1 MFAILSTKG
10 RYGRLEFLGI
20 VVVQFVLLFLTFMI
34 ASMTLVSA
42 APGLVE
48 NSVSGMAGGIMA
60 ALVALGGFALSI
72 WIGFCAILR
81 RTRDVGWSVGLV
93 AGVYAFT
100 WLPAIMA
107 VLVGVTSG
115 WEEAFRTWTSLQAIG
130 LPANIIFSIINL
142 ALIFKGT
149 APHLPPRGLE
159 EWQARKGGGSEYPQ
173 EYLQTDVENMRG
185 MENALEAM
193 IAARRNG
200 EAALAG
206 VEKGFASSSGG
217 AAGPSGF
224 AATTPRVPPPDL
236 RGVAARPAQRGGFGK
251 RGT

>member
-1 MFAILSTKG
+1 MFAILSTQG

-20 VVVQFVLLFLTFMI
+20 VVVQFVLLFLTFTI

-48 NSVSGMAGGIMA
+48 NSASGVAGGIMA
-60 ALVALGGFALSI
+60 ALVALGGFGLSV
-72 WIGFCAILR
+72 WIGFCAILK

-100 WLPAIMA
+100 WLPSLMAI
-107 VLVGVTSG
+107 LVGVTSG
-115 WEEAFRTWTSLQAIG
+115 WAAAATTWAGLQAVG
-130 LPANIIFSIINL
+130 LPANIIFGIINL

-149 APHLPPRGLE
+149 SPNLPPRGFE
-159 EWQARKGGGSEYPQ
+159 EWQKRGGTADYM
-173 EYLQTDVENMRG
+173 QTDTENLRG

-193 IAARRNG
+193 IAARRSG
-200 EAALAG
+200 EAAQDVGANAG
-206 VEKGFASSSGG
+206 FVPQSG
-217 AAGPSGF
+217 AF
-224 AATTPRVPPPDL
+224 AATTPRALPPDL

-251 RGT
+251 RGA